1 MSTPGPG
8 GQPPENDPD
17 PSGRPQGWGQQR
29 PAGAPDPSQ
38 QQWSAP
44 QGTPGQFPGQPGQFP
59 GQPGQFPGQPGQFP
73 GQPGQFAGQPAGAQ
87 AYGAPAEPKKK
98 NKVLQII
105 GAIAAVIVAL
115 VVLTTFLGGGD
126 PEVGDCIKPDGTSF
140 EKVDCDAD
148 DAEATIVGTDDDMT
162 GTEFDA
168 TDVNELC
175 TNVPSA
181 TVVLWSGTDQDK
193 DGKVF
198 CAEGI

>member
-1 MSTPGPG
+1 VSTPGPG

-17 PSGRPQGWGQQR
+17 PSGQPQGWGQQR

-44 QGTPGQFPGQPGQFP
+44 QGTPGQFPGQPGQ
-59 GQPGQFPGQPGQFP
+59 PGQFPGQFP
-73 GQPGQFAGQPAGAQ
+73 GQPAGAQ

-140 EKVDCDAD
+140 EKVDCDAN
-148 DAEATIVGTDDDMT
+148 DAEAKIVGTADDMT

-168 TDVNELC
+168 SDVNELC